1 MDTERLEEIAQE
13 LCDIFEVYAPPVP
26 IELMLRRPLP
36 DMWEEVDVTQL
47 SGSFLSVKERF
58 SPRMSLA
65 RLLVRH
71 IARSEWGAQH
81 NLSNILS
88 DEDETNTF
96 ARMLLMPREMVNGL
110 TDSMRNPKTMSIHFE
125 VPESD
130 AEERLL
136 ELA

>member
-1 MDTERLEEIAQE
+1 MDSERLEDIAQE

-26 IELMLRRPLP
+26 IELMLRSPQA
-36 DMWEEVDVTQL
+36 DMWEEVDVSQL
-47 SGSFLSVKERF
+47 SGSFMSIKERH

-71 IARSEWGAQH
+71 IASSDWGNQRDIADIADDTE
-81 NLSNILS
+81 L
-88 DEDETNTF
+88 TNSF
-96 ARMLLMPREMVNGL
+96 ARMILMPREMVNGL
-110 TDSMRNPKTMSIHFE
+110 TSSMRNPKTMSTHFE

-136 ELA
+136 EMA

>member
-1 MDTERLEEIAQE
+1 MDIERLEEIAQE

-26 IELMLRRPLP
+26 IELMLRRPLA

-47 SGSFLSVKERF
+47 SGSFMSIKERF

-71 IARSEWGAQH
+71 ITSSDWGNQH
-81 NLSNILS
+81 NLTDVADDTDLTRS
-88 DEDETNTF
+88 F
-96 ARMLLMPREMVNGL
+96 ARMILMPREMVNGL
-110 TDSMRNPKTMSIHFE
+110 TLSMRNPKTMSTHFE

-130 AEERLL
+130 AQERLL